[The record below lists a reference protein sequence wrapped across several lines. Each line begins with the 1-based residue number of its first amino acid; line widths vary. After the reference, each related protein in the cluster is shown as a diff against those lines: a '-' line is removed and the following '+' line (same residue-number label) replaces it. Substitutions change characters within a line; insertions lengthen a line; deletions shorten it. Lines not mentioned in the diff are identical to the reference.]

1 MSLCLF
7 GPFFTFFCYVC
18 IPAVY
23 AYVRLRSELCMSFLL
38 RQRRGVKTYFTF
50 SVSFFTLL
58 QCCGVGSC
66 MHLFLSCL
74 ALWLHL
80 DWNVSHC
87 LCPNRPPIFLSLRAD
102 WPRSPLAH
110 GCRSTHN
117 SPVHS
122 ACSSQR
128 LSQNFSVS
136 VPTLIFT
143 GTQRQERKKRRFLK
157 CKGSRW

>member
-1 MSLCLF
+1 MSRSAGKKWEQNASPCLLSFFFLFFKFKSLLSLNCSVLSAFVCTFSFFLLLLLCLYF
-7 GPFFTFFCYVC
+7 GHVSIVSKPV
-18 IPAVY
+18 
-23 AYVRLRSELCMSFLL
+23 LRVPPLC
-38 RQRRGVKTYFTF
+38 
-50 SVSFFTLL
+50 
-58 QCCGVGSC
+58 
-66 MHLFLSCL
+66 FLSCL
-74 ALWLHL
+74 
-80 DWNVSHC
+80 C
-87 LCPNRPPIFLSLRAD
+87 AD

-143 GTQRQERKKRRFLK
+143 GTLGRISDQGEH
-157 CKGSRW
+157 

>member
-1 MSLCLF
+1 MTLNGITVAKRGSEKQTLF
-7 GPFFTFFCYVC
+7 
-18 IPAVY
+18 
-23 AYVRLRSELCMSFLL
+23 
-38 RQRRGVKTYFTF
+38 F
-50 SVSFFTLL
+50 SVPFLFVSFSTLL
-58 QCCGVGSC
+58 QCCGVGC
-66 MHLFLSCL
+66 CVRLSL
-74 ALWLHL
+74 PLSALWLHL
-80 DWNVSHC
+80 DLDVSHC
-87 LCPNRPPIFLSLRAD
+87 LRPKSVLRLPLSLRAD

-143 GTQRQERKKRRFLK
+143 GTGAREGNRYRGKRGSLTYKER
-157 CKGSRW
+157 

>member
-1 MSLCLF
+1 MLVLLLTHGFKWDKNTPSLC
-7 GPFFTFFCYVC
+7 C
-18 IPAVY
+18 
-23 AYVRLRSELCMSFLL
+23 SFP
-38 RQRRGVKTYFTF
+38 
-50 SVSFFTLL
+50 
-58 QCCGVGSC
+58 
-66 MHLFLSCL
+66 FLSPFSLYCNVVVL
-74 ALWLHL
+74 VVVCVFFLPLWLHS
-80 DWNVSHC
+80 DWDVSYC
-87 LCPNRPPIFLSLRAD
+87 VCPNRSSFFLCLPAD

-143 GTQRQERKKRRFLK
+143 GMQRQERK
-157 CKGSRW
+157 

>member
-1 MSLCLF
+1 MCCRHMARPGIMGGRNGVNPNSLLAHLLLL
-7 GPFFTFFCYVC
+7 
-18 IPAVY
+18 I
-23 AYVRLRSELCMSFLL
+23 SFL
-38 RQRRGVKTYFTF
+38 
-50 SVSFFTLL
+50 TLF
-58 QCCGVGSC
+58 QCCVVGC
-66 MHLFLSCL
+66 RVLLFLS
-74 ALWLHL
+74 LWLHW
-80 DWNVSHC
+80 DWDESHC
-87 LCPNRPPIFLSLRAD
+87 VCPYRSSLLLCLRAD

-143 GTQRQERKKRRFLK
+143 GMKAGKEVNVCLDNLK
-157 CKGSRW
+157 QLV

>member
-1 MSLCLF
+1 MGLGKNFFMCFWHLLPCNIPRWYVLWSLMIASLLCLSVKAESYAWVSCCLHGTAFSLLFFVCLVFSLYCTVVVLVLCASLSSSLATF
-7 GPFFTFFCYVC
+7 GLGRFS
-18 IPAVY
+18 
-23 AYVRLRSELCMSFLL
+23 LRVS
-38 RQRRGVKTYFTF
+38 K
-50 SVSFFTLL
+50 SV
-58 QCCGVGSC
+58 
-66 MHLFLSCL
+66 LSL
-74 ALWLHL
+74 
-80 DWNVSHC
+80 
-87 LCPNRPPIFLSLRAD
+87 PLRAD

-143 GTQRQERKKRRFLK
+143 GTQKQGRKVL
-157 CKGSRW
+157 

>member
-7 GPFFTFFCYVC
+7 GPFVLFFCYFC
-18 IPAVY
+18 ISPVY
-23 AYVRLRSELCMSFLL
+23 VSVRLRSELCMNFPL
-38 RQRRGVKTYFTF
+38 RQKGSKREGSKNIFF
-50 SVSFFTLL
+50 SFFTLL

-66 MHLFLSCL
+66 LHLFLSCL
-74 ALWLHL
+74 ALCYIRIGTFLTAC
-80 DWNVSHC
+80 VQIG
-87 LCPNRPPIFLSLRAD
+87 PPIFLSLRAD

-122 ACSSQR
+122 ACNSQR

-143 GTQRQERKKRRFLK
+143 GTQRQGRKKRRLLK
-157 CKGSRW
+157 YKEK